1 MKNKL
6 ESAIG
11 TFPKYLSIQMF
22 FISYILTIYFKASAP
37 SPKIYQ
43 PEMVFY
49 LMPLLMAMVFIHL
62 GYLSVTVQ
70 KITSAQRL
78 QTIGVLIFYGIIW
91 YALF

>member
-1 MKNKL
+1 MKSKL

-11 TFPKYLSIQMF
+11 TFPKYLAIQMF

-62 GYLSVTVQ
+62 GYLSVAVRKFTL
-70 KITSAQRL
+70 AQCI
-78 QTIGVLIFYGIIW
+78 QTLGVLIFYGTIW

>member
-1 MKNKL
+1 MKSKL

-11 TFPKYLSIQMF
+11 TFPKYLAIQMF

-62 GYLSVTVQ
+62 GYLSVTVR
-70 KITSAQRL
+70 KFTLAQRIQIL
-78 QTIGVLIFYGIIW
+78 GVLIFYGTIW
-91 YALF
+91 YVLF